1 MRADSLPPGA
11 WRITPPGPQP
21 SGHLGPPVSNHQSG
35 SGEVLDV
42 GCKLSGHSGVCTGMG
57 QREAHSS

>member
-11 WRITPPGPQP
+11 WRITPSWAPALGA
-21 SGHLGPPVSNHQSG
+21 SGPPVSNHQSG